1 MKQITRR
8 QFVVKS
14 SRVATGLI
22 GAHAMGF
29 NVISPGSVFA
39 DDVKFI
45 ESSCESPGKKI
56 LVVYESYCGS
66 TSKVAQG
73 IADVFCK
80 KGAKVDLRHIKTVTD
95 VSSYDGVVIG
105 SAVKSAS
112 WYPSAI
118 NFVKEN
124 QAQLKQIPVIYFLTC
139 LALYHDTEA
148 SNKIAKSYF
157 NGVLNGVPAVKPRA
171 IQAFAGVLDYSKLNM
186 MFKIVMKSKMKK
198 KGIPEGDFRDF
209 GKIGSWA
216 LNTAWP
222 RLQTS

>member
-1 MKQITRR
+1 MKQINRR

-14 SRVATGLI
+14 SKITAGLI
-22 GAHAMGF
+22 GAHAMGLG
-29 NVISPGSVFA
+29 VISPTSVFA
-39 DDVKFI
+39 DDVKFA
-45 ESSCESPGKKI
+45 ESSCDSQGKKI
-56 LVVYESYCGS
+56 LVAYESYCGS

-80 KGAKVDLRHIKTVTD
+80 KGAKVDLRHIENVTD

-112 WYPSAI
+112 WYSSAI

-124 QAQLKQIPVIYFLTC
+124 QDQLKQIPVIYFLTC
-139 LALYHDTEA
+139 LALYHDTKQ
-148 SNKIAKSYF
+148 SHKTAKSYF
-157 NGVLNGVPAVKPRA
+157 NGVLNDVPAVKPRE

-209 GKIGSWA
+209 VKIGSWA

-222 RLQTS
+222 SLQTS